1 MCELQFKESE
11 VVKIDFNNF
20 TKKYELVAG
29 VDVVVISEEQL
40 EDIVIGGE
48 KLLYIDDRSY
58 EDLKEEN
65 EELKRIIEEQEEQ
78 FKKLT
83 EIAETK
89 GVAL

>member
-1 MCELQFKESE
+1 MCELQFKEGK

-20 TKKYELVAG
+20 TKKYELV
-29 VDVVVISEEQL
+29 VDMDVVVTSEEQF
-40 EDIVIGGE
+40 EDIVLAGE
-48 KLLYIDDRSY
+48 KLLYKDDRSY

-65 EELKRIIEEQEEQ
+65 EELKRIVQEQEEQ
-78 FKKLT
+78 FKELT